1 MLEIAFESSGFVACR
16 CICGSHDIYSHME
29 GIVLSIRLV
38 WFFETYQ
45 VCCSLPDFTFW
56 SILKTTHKVQSVFL
70 NSCVLL
76 RHSGICLLVSTTWFL
91 FFSAIL
97 TTWNIMFPSDD
108 TAVHIWRTMGAQIS
122 RIFHEWQKY
131 SKLYF

>member
-1 MLEIAFESSGFVACR
+1 MKSHLKAAALWPADMYVD
-16 CICGSHDIYSHME
+16 SHDIYSNKV

-38 WFFETYQ
+38 WFFETYRW
-45 VCCSLPDFTFW
+45 VVLYLISHFEVYWRLP
-56 SILKTTHKVQSVFL
+56 IKQSVFL

-97 TTWNIMFPSDD
+97 TTWNIMFPSDN

-122 RIFHEWQKY
+122 CIFHEWQEY